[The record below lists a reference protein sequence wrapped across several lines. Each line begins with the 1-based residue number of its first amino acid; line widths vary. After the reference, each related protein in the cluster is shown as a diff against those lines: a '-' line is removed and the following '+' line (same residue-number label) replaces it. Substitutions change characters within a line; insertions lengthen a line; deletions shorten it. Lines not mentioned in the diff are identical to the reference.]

1 MGSSNGGMVPELNG
15 DREQAQ
21 KDRREQSIRE
31 ICHDLRNPIATI
43 SALAAAAMTQMS
55 SSDNGTDVRRR
66 LQQIQDETRRM
77 TQLVRQLLD
86 DTTAPR
92 MLDAAVV
99 AGEVAASCRV
109 TFPGTIQVMASAG
122 AKVLVDEVGLRR
134 SLANLVENATRAAG
148 PDGSVLVRVRRA
160 RRWIHCEVSDSGPGF
175 GHGPSGSQSL
185 GLTIVDRLARS
196 HGGRLEVCDSSLG
209 GAMLRLSLP
218 VAAEPL
224 SSGLDEVLP

>member
-1 MGSSNGGMVPELNG
+1 VVAELNVG
-15 DREQAQ
+15 RERAQ
-21 KDRREQSIRE
+21 KERRDQSIRE

-43 SALAAAAMTQMS
+43 SALAAAAMSQMAS
-55 SSDNGTDVRRR
+55 PDANVRKR
-66 LQQIQDETRRM
+66 LEQIQDETRRM

-99 AGEVAASCRV
+99 AGEVVASCRV

-148 PDGSVLVRVRRA
+148 PEGSVVVRVRRA

-175 GHGPSGSQSL
+175 GNGPSGSQSL

-196 HGGRLEVCDSSLG
+196 HGGRLEVGDSSLG

-218 VAAEPL
+218 AAAEPL
-224 SSGLDEVLP
+224 DAGLEDVLP